1 MVKQAIKKKTFV
13 RPSISSIKD
22 KLGLKVKSVDDLSV
36 SSANKPLEFIT
47 LPEAFVEATKLPGIP
62 KGELSIVYGW
72 SNTGKS
78 TLINCVI
85 ASCQKSGILPVIFD
99 TESHFDFKY
108 AIDCGMQATP
118 VYGDVEVEDFN
129 EETGEVTGSHVENK
143 IIDYDGN
150 FMYFDGK
157 ILCELYGKNDYATGK
172 ELKNQRKI
180 PVLEDIAFAINKIL
194 DMQDSGDIQQD
205 ICFLWDSIGSVTSF
219 KTYTSKVGNNMFD
232 AGAMQSA
239 FNMIVNNRIPL
250 SKKVSSPYTNTMFC
264 VNKIWLDSMSAPM
277 ASPSVELKGGK
288 SMYFAAHGLIIQ
300 LGGVVKASV
309 KHLTATTKGRN
320 YNWGTLTKIKV
331 VKNQLST
338 PYNLTYEGTM
348 ICVHN
353 GLISEEQSESYK
365 RTYVPKIMAEL
376 EKTETGK
383 DVEID
388 TKDIQFSETE
398 EESD

>member
-1 MVKQAIKKKTFV
+1 MVKQAIKKKAFT
-13 RPSISSIKD
+13 RPSIASIKEAM
-22 KLGLKVKSVDDLSV
+22 GLNIKDDDLTV
-36 SSANKPLEFIT
+36 SSANKPSEFIT
-47 LPEAFVEATKLPGIP
+47 LPEAFVNATKLPGIP

-78 TLINCVI
+78 TLINCII
-85 ASCQKSGILPVIFD
+85 ASCQASGILPVIFD

-118 VYGDVEVEDFN
+118 IHKDVEVEDVD
-129 EETGEVTGSHVENK
+129 EETGEVIGTHTEDK
-143 IIDYDGN
+143 IIDYEGE
-150 FMYFDGK
+150 FMYFDGE
-157 ILCELYGKNDYATGK
+157 ILCQLYGKNDYSNGK
-172 ELKNQRKI
+172 EAKKQRKV

-194 DMQDSGDIQQD
+194 DLQDEGKIQQD
-205 ICFLWDSIGSVTSF
+205 ICFLWDSIGSVMSY
-219 KTYTSKVGNNMFD
+219 KSYISNVGNNMFD

-239 FNMIVNNRIPL
+239 FNMITNNRIPL

-277 ASPSVELKGGK
+277 AAPSVELKGGK

-300 LGGVVKASV
+300 LGGVVEASI
-309 KHLTATTKGRN
+309 KHLTATSKGRN

-348 ICVHN
+348 VCVHN
-353 GLISEEQSESYK
+353 GLISEDQEEAYK
-365 RTYVPKIMAEL
+365 KTYVPKIMAEL
-376 EKTETGK
+376 EKAETGK
-383 DVEID
+383 EVVVNED
-388 TKDIQFSETE
+388 DITFSETE
-398 EESD
+398 ENED

>member
-1 MVKQAIKKKTFV
+1 MVKQAIKKKAFT
-13 RPSISSIKD
+13 RPSIASIKEAM
-22 KLGLKVKSVDDLSV
+22 GLNIKDDDLTV
-36 SSANKPLEFIT
+36 SSANKPIEFIT
-47 LPEAFVEATKLPGIP
+47 LPEAFVNATKLPGIP

-78 TLINCVI
+78 TLINCII
-85 ASCQKSGILPVIFD
+85 ASCQASGILPVIFD

-118 VYGDVEVEDFN
+118 IHKDVEVEDVD
-129 EETGEVTGSHVENK
+129 EETGEVIGTHTEDK
-143 IIDYDGN
+143 IIDYEGE
-150 FMYFDGK
+150 FMYFDGE
-157 ILCELYGKNDYATGK
+157 ILCQLYGKNDYSNGK
-172 ELKNQRKI
+172 EAKKQRKV

-194 DMQDSGDIQQD
+194 DLQDEGKIQQD
-205 ICFLWDSIGSVTSF
+205 ICFLWDSIGSVMSY
-219 KTYTSKVGNNMFD
+219 KSYVSNVGNNMFD

-239 FNMIVNNRIPL
+239 FNMITNNRIPL

-277 ASPSVELKGGK
+277 AAPSVELKGGK

-300 LGGVVKASV
+300 LGGVVKASI
-309 KHLTATTKGRN
+309 KHLTATSKGRN

-348 ICVHN
+348 VCVHN
-353 GLISEEQSESYK
+353 GLISEDQEDAYK
-365 RTYVPKIMAEL
+365 KTYVPKIMAEL
-376 EKTETGK
+376 EKAETGK
-383 DVEID
+383 EVVVKED
-388 TKDIQFSETE
+388 DITFSETDE
-398 EESD
+398 NED

>member
-1 MVKQAIKKKTFV
+1 MVKQAIKKKAFT
-13 RPSISSIKD
+13 RPSIASIKEAM
-22 KLGLKVKSVDDLSV
+22 GLNIKDDDLTV
-36 SSANKPLEFIT
+36 SSANKPIEFIT
-47 LPEAFVEATKLPGIP
+47 LPEAFVNATKLPGIP

-78 TLINCVI
+78 TLINCII
-85 ASCQKSGILPVIFD
+85 ASCQASGILPVIFD

-118 VYGDVEVEDFN
+118 IHKDVEVEDID
-129 EETGEVTGSHVENK
+129 EETGEVIGTHTEDK
-143 IIDYDGN
+143 IIDYEGE
-150 FMYFDGK
+150 FMYFDGE
-157 ILCELYGKNDYATGK
+157 ILCQLYGKNDYSNGK
-172 ELKNQRKI
+172 EAKKQRKV

-194 DMQDSGDIQQD
+194 DLQDEGKIQQD
-205 ICFLWDSIGSVTSF
+205 ICFLWDSIGSVMSY
-219 KTYTSKVGNNMFD
+219 KSYVSNVGNNMFD

-239 FNMIVNNRIPL
+239 FNMITNNRIPL

-277 ASPSVELKGGK
+277 AAPSIELKGGK

-300 LGGVVKASV
+300 LGGVVKASI
-309 KHLTATTKGRN
+309 KHLTATSKGRN

-348 ICVHN
+348 VCVHN
-353 GLISEEQSESYK
+353 GLISEDQEDAYK
-365 RTYVPKIMAEL
+365 KTYVPKIMAEL
-376 EKTETGK
+376 EKAETGK
-383 DVEID
+383 EVVVKED
-388 TKDIQFSETE
+388 DITFSESE
-398 EESD
+398 ENED

>member
-1 MVKQAIKKKTFV
+1 MVKQAIKKKAFT
-13 RPSISSIKD
+13 RPSIASIKEAM
-22 KLGLKVKSVDDLSV
+22 GLNIKDDDLTV
-36 SSANKPLEFIT
+36 SSANKPIEFIT
-47 LPEAFVEATKLPGIP
+47 LPEAFVNATKLPGIP

-78 TLINCVI
+78 TLINCII
-85 ASCQKSGILPVIFD
+85 ASCQASGILPVIFD

-118 VYGDVEVEDFN
+118 IHRDVEVEDVD
-129 EETGEVTGSHVENK
+129 EETGEVIGTHTEDK
-143 IIDYDGN
+143 IIDYEGE
-150 FMYFDGK
+150 FMYFDGE
-157 ILCELYGKNDYATGK
+157 ILCQLYGKNDYSNGK
-172 ELKNQRKI
+172 EAKKQRKV

-194 DMQDSGDIQQD
+194 DLQDEGKIQQD
-205 ICFLWDSIGSVTSF
+205 ICFLWDSIGSVMSY
-219 KTYTSKVGNNMFD
+219 KSYVSNVGNNMFD

-239 FNMIVNNRIPL
+239 FNMITNNRIPL

-277 ASPSVELKGGK
+277 AAPSVELKGGK

-300 LGGVVKASV
+300 LGGVVKASI
-309 KHLTATTKGRN
+309 KHLTATSKGRN

-348 ICVHN
+348 VCVHN
-353 GLISEEQSESYK
+353 GLISEDQEDAYK
-365 RTYVPKIMAEL
+365 KTYVPKIMAEL
-376 EKTETGK
+376 EKAETGK
-383 DVEID
+383 EVVVKED
-388 TKDIQFSETE
+388 DITFSETDE
-398 EESD
+398 NED

>member
-1 MVKQAIKKKTFV
+1 MKQAIKKKNFS
-13 RPSISSIKD
+13 RPSISSIKE
-22 KLGLKVKSVDDLSV
+22 KLGLTIKEDDLV
-36 SSANKPLEFIT
+36 TSSANKPIEFIT

-78 TLINCVI
+78 TLINCII
-85 ASCQKSGILPVIFD
+85 ASCQASGILPVIFD

-118 VYGDVEVEDFN
+118 VYKDVEVEDIN
-129 EETGEVTGSHVENK
+129 EETGEVIGTHTENR
-143 IIDYDGN
+143 IVDYEGD
-150 FMYFDGK
+150 FMYFDGA
-157 ILCELYGKNDYATGK
+157 ILCELYGNNDYATGK
-172 ELKNQRKI
+172 EAKKKRTV

-194 DMQDSGDIQQD
+194 DMQDNGDIQQD
-205 ICFLWDSIGSVTSF
+205 ICFLWDSIGSVMSY
-219 KTYTSKVGNNMFD
+219 KSYTSSVGNNMFD

-277 ASPSVELKGGK
+277 AAPSIELKGGK

-300 LGGVVKASV
+300 LGGVVKASI
-309 KHLTATTKGRN
+309 KHLTATSKGRT
-320 YNWGTLTKIKV
+320 YNWGTLTKIKI
-331 VKNQLST
+331 VKNQQSS

-353 GLISEEQSESYK
+353 GLISESQAESYK
-365 RTYVPKIMAEL
+365 KTYVPKIMAEL
-376 EKTETGK
+376 EKAETGK
-383 DVEID
+383 DVEI
-388 TKDIQFSETE
+388 KESDIAFDETE
-398 EESD
+398 ESED

>member
-1 MVKQAIKKKTFV
+1 MVKQAIKKKAFT
-13 RPSISSIKD
+13 RPSIASIKEAM
-22 KLGLKVKSVDDLSV
+22 GLNIKDNDLTV
-36 SSANKPLEFIT
+36 SSANKPIEFIT
-47 LPEAFVEATKLPGIP
+47 LPEAFVNATKLPGIP

-78 TLINCVI
+78 TLINCII
-85 ASCQKSGILPVIFD
+85 ASCQASGILPVIFD

-118 VYGDVEVEDFN
+118 IHKDVEVEDVD
-129 EETGEVTGSHVENK
+129 EETGEVIGTHTEDK
-143 IIDYDGN
+143 IIDYDGE
-150 FMYFDGK
+150 FMYFDGE
-157 ILCELYGKNDYATGK
+157 ILCQLYGKNDYSNGK
-172 ELKNQRKI
+172 EAKKQRTV

-194 DMQDSGDIQQD
+194 DLQDEGKIQQD
-205 ICFLWDSIGSVTSF
+205 ICFLWDSIGSVMSY
-219 KTYTSKVGNNMFD
+219 KSYVSNVGNNMFD

-239 FNMIVNNRIPL
+239 FNMITNNRIPL

-277 ASPSVELKGGK
+277 AAPSVELKGGK

-300 LGGVVKASV
+300 LGGVVKASI
-309 KHLTATTKGRN
+309 KHLTATSKGRN

-348 ICVHN
+348 VCVHN
-353 GLISEEQSESYK
+353 GLISEDQEDAYK
-365 RTYVPKIMAEL
+365 KTYVPKIMAEL
-376 EKTETGK
+376 EKAETGK
-383 DVEID
+383 EVVVKED
-388 TKDIQFSETE
+388 DITFSESE
-398 EESD
+398 ENED

>member
-1 MVKQAIKKKTFV
+1 MVKQAIKKKAFT
-13 RPSISSIKD
+13 RPSIASIKEAM
-22 KLGLKVKSVDDLSV
+22 GLNIKDDDLTV
-36 SSANKPLEFIT
+36 SSANKPIEFIT
-47 LPEAFVEATKLPGIP
+47 LPEAFVNATKLPGIP

-78 TLINCVI
+78 TLINCII
-85 ASCQKSGILPVIFD
+85 ASCQASGILPVIFD

-118 VYGDVEVEDFN
+118 IHKDVEVEDVD
-129 EETGEVTGSHVENK
+129 EETGEVIGTHTEDQ
-143 IIDYDGN
+143 IIDYDGD
-150 FMYFDGK
+150 FMYFDGE
-157 ILCELYGKNDYATGK
+157 ILCQLYGKNDYSNGK
-172 ELKNQRKI
+172 EAKKQRKV

-194 DMQDSGDIQQD
+194 DLQDEGKIQQD
-205 ICFLWDSIGSVTSF
+205 ICFLWDSIGSVMSY
-219 KTYTSKVGNNMFD
+219 KSYVSNVGNNMFD

-239 FNMIVNNRIPL
+239 FNMITNNRIPL

-277 ASPSVELKGGK
+277 AAPSVELKGGK

-300 LGGVVKASV
+300 LGGVVKASI
-309 KHLTATTKGRN
+309 KHLTATSKGRN

-348 ICVHN
+348 VCVHN
-353 GLISEEQSESYK
+353 GLISEDQEEAYK
-365 RTYVPKIMAEL
+365 KTYVPKIMAEL
-376 EKTETGK
+376 EKAETGK
-383 DVEID
+383 EVVVKED
-388 TKDIQFSETE
+388 DITFSETDE
-398 EESD
+398 NED

>member
-1 MVKQAIKKKTFV
+1 MVKQAIKKKTFT
-13 RPSISSIKD
+13 RPSIASIKE
-22 KLGLKVKSVDDLSV
+22 KMGLTVKDDNLTV
-36 SSANKPLEFIT
+36 SSANKPMEFIT
-47 LPEAFVEATKLPGIP
+47 LPEAFVNATKLPGIP

-78 TLINCVI
+78 TLINCII
-85 ASCQKSGILPVIFD
+85 ASCQSSGILPVIFD

-108 AIDCGMQATP
+108 AVDCGMQATP
-118 VYGDVEVEDFN
+118 VYGDVEVEDIDD
-129 EETGEVTGSHVENK
+129 ETGEIKGTHMENR
-143 IIDYDGN
+143 IIDYDGD
-150 FMYFDGK
+150 FMYFDGA
-157 ILCELYGKNDYATGK
+157 ILCELYGKNDYSTGK
-172 ELKNQRKI
+172 EAKKQRTV

-194 DMQDSGDIQQD
+194 DMQDNGEIQQD
-205 ICFLWDSIGSVTSF
+205 ICFLWDSIGSVMSY
-219 KTYTSKVGNNMFD
+219 KSYISKVGNNMFD

-239 FNMIVNNRIPL
+239 FNMITNNRIPL

-277 ASPSVELKGGK
+277 AAPSIELKGGK

-300 LGGVVKASV
+300 LGGVVKASI
-309 KHLTATTKGRN
+309 KRLTATSKGRD

-353 GLISEEQSESYK
+353 GLISEEQSDNYK
-365 RTYVPKIMAEL
+365 KTYVPIIMSEL
-376 EKTETGK
+376 EKAENGK
-383 DVEID
+383 DVEYD
-388 TKDIQFSETE
+388 VNDIKFDETE
-398 EESD
+398 ENED